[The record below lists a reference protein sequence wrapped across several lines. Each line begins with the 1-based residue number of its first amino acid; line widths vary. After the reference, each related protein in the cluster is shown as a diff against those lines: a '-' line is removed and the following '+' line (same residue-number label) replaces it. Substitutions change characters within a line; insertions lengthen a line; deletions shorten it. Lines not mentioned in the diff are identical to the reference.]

1 MITPTPGTSAA
12 APESEAPIETPLP
25 PTPWKWR
32 AAIAAAVAGVA
43 LAAYLGS
50 RGGGPSA
57 LKAQA
62 ACGIVCFLGV
72 AAFFSNSLQ
81 SVSRKTLLWGIGLQ
95 FALAVAVIHSKEVRS
110 VFEVV
115 GTGIKA
121 LIAASDKGAEFVF
134 GDLANPGKSPL
145 GFVFAFKALPPI
157 IFVSAFFSVLY
168 YYGVLQLLVRLM
180 SKVMQYLM
188 GTSGAETLSVSAN
201 VFMGQTE
208 APLLVKPYVPRMT
221 K

>member
-1 MITPTPGTSAA
+1 MTTPTPGTSAA
-12 APESEAPIETPLP
+12 APEPEVPPESVLP

-50 RGGGPSA
+50 RGSGQPA

-62 ACGIVCFLGV
+62 AAGIVCFLGV
-72 AAFFSNSLQ
+72 AAFFSTSLQ
-81 SVSRKTLLWGIGLQ
+81 SVRRKTLLWGIGLQ
-95 FALAVAVIHSKEVRS
+95 FALAVAVIHYPWVRA

-134 GDLANPGKSPL
+134 GSAMMKTL
-145 GFVFAFKALPPI
+145 G
-157 IFVSAFFSVLY
+157 
-168 YYGVLQLLVRLM
+168 LVI
-180 SKVMQYLM
+180 
-188 GTSGAETLSVSAN
+188 E
-201 VFMGQTE
+201 
-208 APLLVKPYVPRMT
+208 
-221 K
+221 